1 MKKELQ
7 DYLLKIIKGK
17 KNSFSAKVVKFL
29 LTILE
34 YLYLI
39 IIKIREIFYKI
50 GIFKKNEL
58 DVKIISVG
66 NITTGGTGKTPVVK
80 KLALGLKNK
89 GKKVAILSRGYNSKG
104 KKKQIISDGDKI
116 LIEVEEAGDELY
128 MLASHLSDIPI
139 IKAKD
144 RFEGGKLALENFDL
158 DIIILDDSFQHWQ
171 LKRDLDIVVIDAL
184 NPFGYDHLLPRG
196 ILREPLSSLNRAD
209 MVIISRA
216 EQVSD
221 ERLLEIQKRIR
232 NYNFK
237 VDIFNSKHNPINI
250 AEIASNSEMS
260 YDELSDLHDKK
271 ALALSGIGNP
281 ESFKKSLE
289 ELGVDVV
296 VAANYPDH
304 YKYKSEDVMDIA
316 MQAQLNEANLVIT
329 TEKDAVKFDI
339 DIIDNFNKMEVD
351 IYSLEIDLNFIN
363 KDGFSKRVL
372 EILNNK

>member
-1 MKKELQ
+1 MLNILGRKIKAMKKELQ

-196 ILREPLSSLNRAD
+196 ILREPLSSLN
-209 MVIISRA
+209 
-216 EQVSD
+216 
-221 ERLLEIQKRIR
+221 
-232 NYNFK
+232 
-237 VDIFNSKHNPINI
+237 
-250 AEIASNSEMS
+250 
-260 YDELSDLHDKK
+260 LSLIH
-271 ALALSGIGNP
+271 I
-281 ESFKKSLE
+281 
-289 ELGVDVV
+289 
-296 VAANYPDH
+296 
-304 YKYKSEDVMDIA
+304 
-316 MQAQLNEANLVIT
+316 
-329 TEKDAVKFDI
+329 
-339 DIIDNFNKMEVD
+339 
-351 IYSLEIDLNFIN
+351 
-363 KDGFSKRVL
+363 
-372 EILNNK
+372 